1 MTPLQINV
9 LSGLLQNQG
18 LQVNPTA
25 AGYYGTIS
33 NTGVYSLI
41 GSLNTDTVLNNCTRS
56 IIEGVAG
63 TSYYSG
69 LITIGANTIPA
80 LGNSRP
86 PTYTLTDS
94 VVNYGFIGRIA
105 LQALYELNQIN
116 TPPTVS
122 SPNTLNLSRFAQ
134 AFQQAFAWKN
144 NINSIVVAANNATT
158 FRQGTYSN
166 MNDLITA
173 DITGITLATQLWGND
188 LINIGR
194 AIDLSQIEQFGNPAI
209 LLKTMTE
216 YNAVTEAVSLAM
228 GSQLSNSEIEAAKG
242 GNAEQQTQSTLYAC
256 FKLITGGDLQTVLD
270 ILNVKT
276 SGLNSL
282 ADLLNPM
289 MMFPNSYTT
298 LTFPMYGASTGA
310 SKNYDFIYTN
320 GGVNPRVPT
329 YFADRL
335 RGVLPS
341 NLAAAAYAF
350 SISLQQVKNIKN
362 MTIGPFAQVVAN
374 IETTKDLPLANN
386 PGSPASIAA
395 SQFLTNTL
403 ATGTGPNGTYTMSS
417 FFGCLSGQ
425 NYNSL
430 FAQIQELIQSLTTT
444 TLATIYQNL
453 YTAVHNAPAPVPPPV
468 PPAPTPPDPYTNI
481 IALIAAANAE
491 IAAIRAAKPT
501 ESAQLNTLYSQ
512 LGTQFQ
518 TELNLLAQVIGG
530 PGNIISY
537 PATNPVTIQG
547 FTDSISGG
555 YADDT
560 DLGQAAPTLEAIADL
575 TNLTGQSIVALMRRT
590 RNATRVTTIG
600 GELEDQIDTA
610 MVTPIGTPIPD
621 ELPNNQKP
629 NCTVLDA
636 ATSSAPPGFV
646 TNADYDSTVPV
657 NLNILSQ
664 SCNSSMT
671 ANSIYTA
678 PEAQA
683 EVEICNCDCWKI

>member
-18 LQVNPTA
+18 LRVNPTA
-25 AGYYGTIS
+25 AGYIGTIS
-33 NTGVYSLI
+33 TTGVYSSL
-41 GSLNTDTVLNNCTRS
+41 GSLNTATVLNNCTRS

-63 TSYYSG
+63 TSYYTG
-69 LITIGANTIPA
+69 LTTIGASTIPA

-94 VVNYGFIGRIA
+94 VVNYGFTGRIA
-105 LQALYELNQIN
+105 LQALYELYQTA

-122 SPNTLNLSRFAQ
+122 SPATLNLSRFAQ

-144 NINSIVVAANNATT
+144 NINNIVVAANNATT

-166 MNDLITA
+166 MNDLITS

-194 AIDLSQIEQFGNPAI
+194 AIDLSQIEQFGNPAV
-209 LLKTMTE
+209 LLKTMTD

-228 GSQLSNSEIEAAKG
+228 GSQLSGSEIEAAKKG
-242 GNAEQQTQSTLYAC
+242 EAEQQTQATLYAC

-310 SKNYDFIYTN
+310 SKNYDFIYVN

-341 NLAAAAYAF
+341 DLAAAAYAF
-350 SISLQQVKNIKN
+350 SMSLQQVKNIKN

-395 SQFLTNTL
+395 STFLTNTL

-417 FFGCLSGQ
+417 FFGSLSGQ

-430 FAQIQELIQSLTTT
+430 YAQIQTLIQSLTTT

-453 YTAVHNAPAPVPPPV
+453 YTAVHNAPAPVPPP
-468 PPAPTPPDPYTNI
+468 PPPTPPPPDPYTNI
-481 IALIAAANAE
+481 NTLIAAANAE
-491 IAAIRAAKPT
+491 IAAILAAKPT
-501 ESAQLNTLYSQ
+501 LATQLNTLYRQ

-518 TELNLLAQVIGG
+518 AEINLLAQVIGG

-537 PATNPVTIQG
+537 PPTNPVTIQG

-560 DLGQAAPTLEAIADL
+560 DGGQASPTLEAIADL

-600 GELEDQIDTA
+600 GELEDQIDSA

-621 ELPNNQKP
+621 EVPNNQKP

-636 ATSSAPPGFV
+636 ATSSAPAGFV

-657 NLNILSQ
+657 NLNVLSQ

-678 PEAQA
+678 PEAQT